1 VEGCSREYSQRV
13 VEVPG
18 LLALGQHEHVVL
30 VQRRQ
35 KHIVVSMYQYMSRK
49 TTEIVWLATPSSLQL
64 PQILHCREYVPI
76 NGNTLA
82 LDTSRE

>member
-18 LLALGQHEHVVL
+18 LVALGQHEHVVL
-30 VQRRQ
+30 VQNRP
-35 KHIVVSMYQYMSRK
+35 KHIAVSMYQDRSK
-49 TTEIVWLATPSSLQL
+49 WTTEIVWLATPSSLQL